1 MMKEGRNV
9 GRMVE
14 ENIVDKKR
22 KRRNKERK

>member
-1 MMKEGRNV
+1 MMKEGRNE